1 MKLKS
6 LALCAVVVLA
16 SGCVSQTAQATV
28 WQFNASLKAANEI
41 GPVPS
46 ASTATGVATLSYDD
60 RGTATLA
67 DDLYDFSMAV
77 FGLSGGATPGTAAS
91 AFHIHGAAT
100 TAENG
105 PVRIGLDSAPFVA
118 LNSGSTLLVG
128 GNGVAAPSVIPATP
142 SSGVNAGH
150 PSMSFLAML
159 QGGFA
164 YVNVHTA
171 ANPAGAV
178 RGQLLQVAAV
188 PEPSVYAMLL
198 GGLGLIDFIVR
209 RRRRR

>member
-1 MKLKS
+1 MKLKP
-6 LALCAVVVLA
+6 LALCALVVLI
-16 SGCVSQTAQATV
+16 SGCMSQTAQATV
-28 WQFNASLKAANEI
+28 WQFNASLNAANEI

-46 ASTATGVATLSYDD
+46 ASTATGIATLFYDD
-60 RGTATLA
+60 QGTAALA
-67 DDLYDFSMAV
+67 DDTYDFSMAV

-105 PVRIGLDSAPFVA
+105 PVRVGLDSAPFVA

-128 GNGVAAPSVIPATP
+128 GSGVVAPVSIPATP
-142 SSGVNAGH
+142 PSGVNAGH

-159 QGGFA
+159 QGGLA

-178 RGQLLQVAAV
+178 RGQLMQVAVV
-188 PEPSVYAMLL
+188 PEPSIYAMLL
-198 GGLGLIDFIVR
+198 GGLGLIGFVAKR
-209 RRRRR
+209 RGRR